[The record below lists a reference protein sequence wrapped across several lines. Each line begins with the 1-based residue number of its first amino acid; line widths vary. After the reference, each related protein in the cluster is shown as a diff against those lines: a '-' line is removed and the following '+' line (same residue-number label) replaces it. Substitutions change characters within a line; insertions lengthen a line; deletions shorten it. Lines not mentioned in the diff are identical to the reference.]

1 MRFQTPPSFIVFF
14 FFFLG
19 MVLCNPCFVLFLR
32 LVAVDHIIVTSF
44 FFLFEPFWLQ
54 SKLTNHVRTCM
65 CTLHGIVVFFSSCDC
80 AGLLKCI
87 YQRLENSFHVGNSVV
102 YTAEKTFLFLC
113 LICDCT

>member
-1 MRFQTPPSFIVFF
+1 MMRFQTPPSFIVFF
-14 FFFLG
+14 FFFRYG
-19 MVLCNPCFVLFLR
+19 FVQSLFCTFFASSSSGSHNRDL
-32 LVAVDHIIVTSF
+32 L